1 MPFNYRKSAGNIST
15 RRSRG
20 KKATQFKLGHKPKW
34 TTSTEIHQPGVSSAS
49 SEAPK
54 ASKRLVRLTD
64 KEARDSQFVRT
75 TAGLAQADTLAYT
88 LRPKPEKEEKTDC
101 ECDRNENFIVNNEK
115 MLALIKD
122 VHASGCKKPNM
133 KMKVTRA
140 GLCVYICVKCSYC
153 GFNSQTLPMSDTI
166 QTARGPPAGF
176 LNYLVAMPVL
186 KSKIGMDDVATV
198 LTWLNIKAP
207 CKQTF
212 QKKFN
217 DLGQAQTELS
227 DKQLELNQDY
237 VANVMKKAGFEPE
250 VDIQFDVAYTCRP
263 QGGCEK
269 STQSFGALVEH
280 NTGQK
285 LPLAIAMAN
294 KHCRK
299 RYCRHDNCSKTFA
312 AEASI
317 ASSERVLLHRSLD
330 KVKDGPLAVRSITTD
345 SGTQSAKAIRD
356 YYELKKQTNH
366 LKKQT
371 ATHYKCFVHKLRALE
386 RHVRA
391 AKSDIKSI
399 PKKYNKDEYMRKL
412 ASCLRCRVRIELER
426 LRKQSCSDEL
436 FLRSAK
442 FAIENIMHC
451 FSGDH
456 KMCKERSRVCTYR
469 VTSSYKHL
477 PYGEPLALQES
488 DKKIILGNINKTFDA
503 TGLKEVAKLFN
514 TNACESLNASVF
526 QYAPKTSFYA
536 RNFAALCHSAVH
548 TRSMGPSKSSMK
560 VAEKVTGKK
569 ISLHSMIYN
578 QLKAKDRRREY
589 DSRRKASVRY
599 KIVRF
604 YLRKRHA
611 NRALYRDGLYAS
623 ESMPSTS
630 AADHSYGLKV

>member
-1 MPFNYRKSAGNIST
+1 
-15 RRSRG
+15 
-20 KKATQFKLGHKPKW
+20 
-34 TTSTEIHQPGVSSAS
+34 
-49 SEAPK
+49 
-54 ASKRLVRLTD
+54 
-64 KEARDSQFVRT
+64 
-75 TAGLAQADTLAYT
+75 
-88 LRPKPEKEEKTDC
+88 
-101 ECDRNENFIVNNEK
+101 

-299 RYCRHDNCSKTFA
+299 RYCRHDNCSKPLQLRPRLQA
-312 AEASI
+312 V
-317 ASSERVLLHRSLD
+317 SE
-330 KVKDGPLAVRSITTD
+330 
-345 SGTQSAKAIRD
+345 
-356 YYELKKQTNH
+356 YYFTGH
-366 LKKQT
+366 W
-371 ATHYKCFVHKLRALE
+371 
-386 RHVRA
+386 
-391 AKSDIKSI
+391 IK
-399 PKKYNKDEYMRKL
+399 
-412 ASCLRCRVRIELER
+412 
-426 LRKQSCSDEL
+426 
-436 FLRSAK
+436 
-442 FAIENIMHC
+442 
-451 FSGDH
+451 
-456 KMCKERSRVCTYR
+456 
-469 VTSSYKHL
+469 
-477 PYGEPLALQES
+477 
-488 DKKIILGNINKTFDA
+488 
-503 TGLKEVAKLFN
+503 
-514 TNACESLNASVF
+514 
-526 QYAPKTSFYA
+526 
-536 RNFAALCHSAVH
+536 
-548 TRSMGPSKSSMK
+548 
-560 VAEKVTGKK
+560 
-569 ISLHSMIYN
+569 
-578 QLKAKDRRREY
+578 
-589 DSRRKASVRY
+589 
-599 KIVRF
+599 
-604 YLRKRHA
+604 
-611 NRALYRDGLYAS
+611 
-623 ESMPSTS
+623 
-630 AADHSYGLKV
+630 